1 MLSNAKKAWHVALA
15 FVLATALALP
25 SLAFGLDGKGD
36 TSTAADGTM
45 AVYVEDEA
53 GNTALMKT
61 YTADE
66 FAALAT
72 EVDAGYQY
80 GKNNVIN
87 VLAVKKMVE
96 FDKLIADAGASAYWK
111 EGAKLQFTYTD
122 GVYKKSVPSY
132 EQLHETGFFYPN
144 RSNTELTDVSGAI
157 EVPAGIAI
165 PGWYK
170 SVRTAGEISAD
181 ALTAALGVLDGTI
194 TDANQAGNSTKVAIG
209 IARDLSSSEEGAVI
223 DAGMRLTGSVVAIT
237 IKAPAGVT
245 VNSISNCEI
254 NGTDTQ
260 YYTGSA
266 ITPITVSDK
275 EGNLLSEGTD
285 YTIEYANNVNV
296 GTASYTI
303 TGAGA
308 YVGQLKGT
316 FTITDKIM
324 NVQLNGKT
332 VRSYTMADL
341 KSKLATDTQYYQQ
354 SNHGKI
360 VGYAATDYITFAD
373 LLADAG
379 IDQYWTEGSNLQFI
393 CTDGLYKK
401 NQPTYEDV
409 ADQNLLYPNQTPTDE
424 NNTTDAVEVPA
435 ILAFTYGQANSDGAT
450 VLDAAKSAAAN
461 METYATAKVFR
472 GWKATDGEISAPGW
486 RLATGVIDVNLQT
499 THASKIFSDVEK
511 GAWYEDAVTFCSFNK
526 LMTGYSGTDLFGVGN
541 SLTRAEFATVLYRI
555 ADPTGAAAVNP
566 STVKNATSLSDV
578 EDGQF
583 YTPAANWAV
592 AEGIITGV
600 DGKEFQPNTPCD
612 RQTMCVILSRL
623 FGAENPSM
631 DKLNAMPDA
640 EGVAVWATEG
650 VAWALNEG
658 VISGVDVEGTRY
670 IQADTVLSRAMAAQ
684 VVANSC
690 YNGLF

>member
-80 GKNNVIN
+80 TKNDVVN
-87 VLAVKKMVE
+87 VLAVKKLVE
-96 FDKLIADAGASAYWK
+96 FDKLIADAGASAFWA
-111 EGAKLQFTYTD
+111 EGAKLQFTCTD

-170 SVRTAGEISAD
+170 SSTTAGEISAD

-245 VNSISNCEI
+245 VNSISNCTI

-266 ITPITVSDK
+266 ITPITVSDQ
-275 EGNLLSEGTD
+275 EGNLLAKDVD
-285 YTIEYANNVNV
+285 YTIEYADNVNA
-296 GTASYTI
+296 GTAS
-303 TGAGA
+303 
-308 YVGQLKGT
+308 
-316 FTITDKIM
+316 FTITDKIL
-324 NVQLNGKT
+324 NVQINGLT
-332 VRSYTMADL
+332 VKSYTMADL

-354 SNHGKI
+354 SNHGSV

-373 LLADAG
+373 LLKDAG
-379 IDQYWTEGSNLQFI
+379 INQYWTEGSNLQYI
-393 CTDGLYKK
+393 CTDGLYGKD
-401 NQPTYEDV
+401 QPTFENI
-409 ADQNLLYPNQTPTDE
+409 AEQNLFYPNQSPSE
-424 NNTTDAVEVPA
+424 VNNITNAVETPA
-435 ILAFTYGQANSDGAT
+435 ILAFTYGSQKSTIEAVSDTAQA
-450 VLDAAKSAAAN
+450 AAAN
-461 METYATAKVFR
+461 MNTYPLAKVFR
-472 GWKATDGEISAPGW
+472 GWKADETGTINAPGW
-486 RLATGVIDVNLQT
+486 RLATGVVTVNLQT
-499 THASKIFSDVEK
+499 THASKIFSDVE
-511 GAWYEDAVTFCSFNK
+511 ADSWYEDAVTFCNFTK
-526 LMTGYSGTDLFGVGN
+526 FMTGYADTDLFGPSN
-541 SLTRAEFATVLYRI
+541 ALTRAEFATVLYRI
-555 ADPTGAAAVNP
+555 MNPDAASADFTN
-566 STVKNATSLSDV
+566 VKNETNLPDV
-578 EDGQF
+578 EDGKF

-592 AEGIITGV
+592 AEGIISGV

-623 FGAENPSM
+623 FKAENPSM

>member
-1 MLSNAKKAWHVALA
+1 MLSNAKKAWHIALA

-53 GNTALMKT
+53 GNTTLLKS
-61 YTADE
+61 YTAEE

-80 GKNNVIN
+80 TKNDVVN
-87 VLAVKKMVE
+87 VLAVKKLVE
-96 FDKLIADAGASAYWK
+96 FDKLIADAGASAYWT
-111 EGAKLQFTYTD
+111 EGAKLQFTCTD
-122 GVYKKSVPSY
+122 GVYQKSVPSY
-132 EQLHETGFFYPN
+132 EQLHETGYFYPN

-170 SVRTAGEISAD
+170 SVKTAGEFSAD
-181 ALTAALGVLDGTI
+181 ALAAALGVLDGTI

-223 DAGMRLTGSVVAIT
+223 DAGMRLTGSVVALT

-260 YYTGSA
+260 YYTGAA
-266 ITPITVSDK
+266 ITPITVSDQ
-275 EGNLLSEGTD
+275 EGNLLAKDVD
-285 YTIEYANNVNV
+285 YTIEYADNVNA
-296 GTASYTI
+296 GTASFTI
-303 TGAGA
+303 TGIGN
-308 YVGQLKGT
+308 YVGQVKGT
-316 FTITDKIM
+316 FTITDKIL
-324 NVQLNGKT
+324 NVQINGLPVK
-332 VRSYTMADL
+332 SYTMAEL
-341 KSKLATDTQYYQQ
+341 ASKLSTDTQYYQQ

-373 LLADAG
+373 LLKDAG
-379 IDQYWTEGSNLQFI
+379 IDQYWAEGSNLQFI
-393 CTDGLYKK
+393 CTDGLYGK
-401 NQPTYEDV
+401 NQPTFEDI
-409 ADQNLLYPNQTPTDE
+409 AEQNLFYPNQSPTDE
-424 NNTTDAVEVPA
+424 NISDPVETPA
-435 ILAFTYGQANSDGAT
+435 ILAFTYGSQNSDGEVVSDTAQ
-450 VLDAAKSAAAN
+450 AAASN
-461 METYATAKVFR
+461 MSTYPLAKVFR
-472 GWKATDGEISAPGW
+472 GWKAEESGSINAPGW
-486 RLATGVIDVNLQT
+486 RLATGVVTVNLQT
-499 THASKIFSDVEK
+499 THASKIFSDVEA
-511 GAWYEDAVTFCSFNK
+511 GSWYEDAVTFCNFAEF
-526 LMTGYSGTDLFGVGN
+526 MTGYADTDPFGPSN
-541 SLTRAEFATVLYRI
+541 ALTRAEFATVLYRI
-555 ADPTGAAAVNP
+555 MNPDAASADFTN
-566 STVKNATSLSDV
+566 VKNETNLPDV
-578 EDGQF
+578 EDGKF

-631 DKLNAMPDA
+631 DKLNSMPDA
-640 EGVAVWATEG
+640 EGVSDWAIDG

-658 VISGVDVEGTRY
+658 VISGVDVDGTRY
-670 IQADTVLSRAMAAQ
+670 IQADTILSRAMAAQ

>member
-80 GKNNVIN
+80 TKNDVVN

-96 FDKLIADAGASAYWK
+96 FDKLIADAGASAYWT
-111 EGAKLQFTYTD
+111 EGAKLQFTCTD

-144 RSNTELTDVSGAI
+144 RSNTELTDVSDAI
-157 EVPAGIAI
+157 KVPAGIAI
-165 PGWYK
+165 PSWYK

-266 ITPITVSDK
+266 ITPITVSDQ
-275 EGNLLSEGTD
+275 EGNLLAKDTD
-285 YTIEYANNVNV
+285 YTIEYADNVNA
-296 GTASYTI
+296 GTASFTI
-303 TGAGA
+303 TGIGN
-308 YVGQLKGT
+308 YVGQVKGT
-316 FTITDKIM
+316 FTITDKIL
-324 NVQLNGKT
+324 NVQLNGMPVK
-332 VRSYTMADL
+332 SYTMADL

-373 LLADAG
+373 LLKDAG
-379 IDQYWTEGSNLQFI
+379 IDQYWTDGSNLQYI
-393 CTDGLYKK
+393 CTDGLYGK
-401 NQPTYEDV
+401 NQPTFEEI
-409 ADQNLLYPNQTPTDE
+409 AEQNLFYPNQSPSDE
-424 NNTTDAVEVPA
+424 NITDPVETPAV
-435 ILAFTYGQANSDGAT
+435 LAFTYGSLVSGGEVVSDTAQA
-450 VLDAAKSAAAN
+450 AAAN
-461 METYATAKVFR
+461 MKTYATAKVFR
-472 GWKATDGEISAPGW
+472 GWKADETGSINAPGW
-486 RLATGVIDVNLQT
+486 RLATGVITVNLQT
-499 THASKIFSDVEK
+499 IHASNIFSDVEA
-511 GAWYEDAVTFCSFNK
+511 GSWYEDAVTFCNFNK
-526 LMTGYSGTDLFGVGN
+526 YMTGYADTDLFGP
-541 SLTRAEFATVLYRI
+541 SDTLTRAQFATILYRI
-555 ADPTGAAAVNP
+555 AEPEKAAEDFSN
-566 STVKNATSLSDV
+566 VKNTTPLNDV
-578 EDGQF
+578 EDGMF
-583 YTPAANWAV
+583 YTPAANWAY
-592 AEGIITGV
+592 ENGIITGV
-600 DGKEFQPNTPCD
+600 DGIEFQPNTAVD
-612 RQTMCVILSRL
+612 RQTMCTILSRYMK
-623 FGAENPSM
+623 AESPSL

-640 EGVAVWATEG
+640 SDIEPWAVEG

-658 VISGVDVEGTRY
+658 VISGVDVDGTRY
-670 IQADTVLSRAMAAQ
+670 VQAYTATSRAMAAQ
-684 VVANSC
+684 VIANSC
-690 YNGLF
+690 YNDLL

>member
-45 AVYVEDEA
+45 AVYIEDEA

-80 GKNNVIN
+80 GKNNIIN

-111 EGAKLQFTYTD
+111 EGAKLQFTCTD
-122 GVYKKSVPSY
+122 GVYKKNVPSY
-132 EQLHETGFFYPN
+132 EQLNEPGYFYPN
-144 RSNTELTDVSGAI
+144 RSNTEVNDVSGAI

-170 SVRTAGEISAD
+170 SSTTAGETSAD
-181 ALTAALGVLDGTI
+181 ALAAALSQLDGTI
-194 TDANQAGNSTKVAIG
+194 TKDNKAGDSTKVGIG

-223 DAGMRLTGSVVAIT
+223 DAGWRLTGSVVAIT
-237 IKAPAGVT
+237 VKAPAGVT
-245 VNSISNCEI
+245 VNSISNCTI

-266 ITPITVSDK
+266 ITPITVSDQ
-275 EGNLLSEGTD
+275 EGNLLAKDVD
-285 YTIEYANNVNV
+285 YTIEYADNVNA
-296 GTASYTI
+296 GTASFTI
-303 TGAGA
+303 TGIGN
-308 YVGQLKGT
+308 YVGQVKGT
-316 FTITDKIM
+316 FTITDKIL
-324 NVQLNGKT
+324 NVKINGLT
-332 VRSYTMADL
+332 VKSYTMADL

-373 LLADAG
+373 LLKDAG
-379 IDQYWTEGSNLQFI
+379 IDQYWTEGSNLQYI
-393 CTDGLYKK
+393 CTDGLYGKD
-401 NQPTYEDV
+401 QPTFENI
-409 ADQNLLYPNQTPTDE
+409 AEQNLFYPNQSPSDE
-424 NNTTDAVEVPA
+424 NITDPVETPAV
-435 ILAFTYGQANSDGAT
+435 LAFTYGSLISGGEAVSDTAQA
-450 VLDAAKSAAAN
+450 AAAN
-461 METYATAKVFR
+461 MNTYPLAKVFR
-472 GWKATDGEISAPGW
+472 GWKADETGTINAPGW
-486 RLATGVIDVNLQT
+486 RLATGVITVNLQT
-499 THASKIFSDVEK
+499 THASKIFSDVEAK
-511 GAWYEDAVTFCSFNK
+511 SWYEDAVTFCNFTGF
-526 LMTGYSGTDLFGVGN
+526 MTGYADTDLFGPSN
-541 SLTRAEFATVLYRI
+541 ALTRAEFATVLYRI
-555 ADPTGAAAVNP
+555 MNPDAASADFTN
-566 STVKNATSLSDV
+566 VKNETGFADV
-578 EDGQF
+578 EDGKF

-623 FGAENPSM
+623 FKAENPSM

-670 IQADTVLSRAMAAQ
+670 IQAETVLSRAMAAQ

-690 YNGLF
+690 YSGLF